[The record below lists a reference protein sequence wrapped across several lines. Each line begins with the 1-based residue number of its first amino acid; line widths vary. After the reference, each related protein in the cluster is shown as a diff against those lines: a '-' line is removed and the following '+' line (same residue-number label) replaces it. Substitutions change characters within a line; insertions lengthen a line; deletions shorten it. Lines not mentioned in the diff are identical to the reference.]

1 MKYHEHCVQI
11 GNGFVPSPVKKFG
24 QDYLE
29 FSDLPDDTIV
39 ELIGGRHFNTSFCLL
54 WKLINIVKL
63 GFPSSTL

>member
-29 FSDLPDDTIV
+29 FTDLPDDTIV

-54 WKLINIVKL
+54 
-63 GFPSSTL
+63 